1 MAKFLKLEN
10 GRIKEEVPITS
21 STGAADAGKMVQT
34 DSSGRVDPTLM
45 PVGIGADVVKIV
57 ASENLSSGD
66 FVNVFN
72 DNGTASVRAA
82 DASSV
87 GKEVDGFVLDAFS
100 SGAMADVYFEGRNTA
115 LTGLVPGTRY
125 YLADNDPGTI
135 TALPPSGT
143 GRVVQYIGRA
153 TDTTSIGFEATDGVI
168 LA

>member
-21 STGAADAGKMVQT
+21 STGAGDGNKMVQT
-34 DSSGRVDPTLM
+34 GADGRIDPTLM
-45 PVGIGADVVKIV
+45 PVGIGADVVKV
-57 ASENLSSGD
+57 EASENLSSGD

-72 DNGTASVRAA
+72 DAGTVKVRAA
-82 DASSV
+82 DASAV
-87 GKEVDGFVLDAFS
+87 GKEADGFVLDAFS

-115 LTGLVPGTRY
+115 LTSLVPGSRY
-125 YLADNDPGTI
+125 YLADNDPGTV
-135 TALPPSGT
+135 TATPPTGT

-153 TDTTSIGFEATDGVI
+153 TDANSIGFEATDGVI